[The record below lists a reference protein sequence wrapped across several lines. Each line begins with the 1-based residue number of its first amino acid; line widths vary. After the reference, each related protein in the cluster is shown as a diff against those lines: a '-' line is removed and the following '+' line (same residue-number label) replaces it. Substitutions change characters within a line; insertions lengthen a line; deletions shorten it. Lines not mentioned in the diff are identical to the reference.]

1 MAEGHVPTGVKWLR
15 AAWMICG
22 VAGIAAVLF
31 FVVFPPRTKVSAH
44 APTRASSTGPKRAV
58 EVQDDGTIRISTDAP
73 FAERLES
80 IRLTRKRITDPLLTV
95 SGIVVAKV
103 LPGTEDL
110 SERWH
115 FDTPELASAYAN
127 WRKSVSEVEFSR
139 NILEKTK
146 ELVTAETKFL
156 TEQVE
161 RLEPGA
167 KSGVVPERELRSAR
181 AELLKAQL
189 QGQKD
194 VFSTQSAFRVADN
207 GRIAL
212 ERELSQRGIEPVVF
226 GRGVETMVLVSAN
239 VPEAKVSQVREGQS
253 CRVRFYAY
261 ADKVFDGHV
270 ETLSTTVTHELR
282 TLRVLFD
289 LADPD
294 GLLIPGMFAEVEL
307 GTDERDAFVIPDT
320 ALLHVGQVD
329 YVLVQTEA
337 GAWKPQEVRIGEF
350 RRGTFEVLQGVTDGE
365 TIMSKGA
372 VLLKPKLVEAISRL
386 QSKGP

>member
-1 MAEGHVPTGVKWLR
+1 MADSPVPPGVKFVR

-31 FVVFPPRTKVSAH
+31 FVVFPPRMKVAAD
-44 APTRASSTGPKRAV
+44 APVRTTTPGPKRAV
-58 EVQDDGTIRISTDAP
+58 EVQDDGTIRISAETP
-73 FAERLES
+73 FAQRLET
-80 IRLTRKRITDPLLTV
+80 IRLAKKRITDPLLTV

-110 SERWH
+110 AERWH
-115 FDTPELASAYAN
+115 FDTPELALAHTN
-127 WRKSVSEVEFSR
+127 WRKSVNEVEFTR
-139 NILEKTK
+139 NILDKTR
-146 ELVTAETKFL
+146 ELNKAETEFL
-156 TEQVE
+156 SEQFK
-161 RLEPGA
+161 RLESVA
-167 KSGVVPERELRSAR
+167 EKGVASERELRTAK
-181 AELLKAQL
+181 ADLLKAQI

-194 VFSTQSAFRVADN
+194 IFSAQSAVRVADN

-226 GRGVETMVLVSAN
+226 GRGVENMVLISAN
-239 VPEAKVSQVREGQS
+239 VPEAKVSLVHEGQA

-261 ADKVFDGHV
+261 PDKLFDGHV

-282 TLRVLFD
+282 TLRTLFD
-289 LADPD
+289 LTDPE

-307 GTDERDAFVIPDT
+307 GTDERDAFVIPAT

-329 YVLVQTEA
+329 YVLVQTES
-337 GAWKPQEVRIGEF
+337 GAWRPQEVRIGEF
-350 RRGTFEVLQGVTDGE
+350 RRGTFEVHQGLTEGE
-365 TIMSKGA
+365 TIISEGA
-372 VLLKPKLVEAISRL
+372 VLLKPKLVEALSRL